1 MGALGLATFVA
12 FVCFWAAFT
21 SPILKDPE
29 YPVLFDYFNVLFFTP
44 ALSAMFR

>member
-12 FVCFWAAFT
+12 FVCFLAAFT

-29 YPVLFDYFNVLFFTP
+29 YPVPFDYFNVLFFTP